1 MNDSTRPPT
10 PPKFN
15 TIKITL
21 SIALA
26 LTLAAF
32 VFFGLSTRQEER
44 KETFQLL
51 GGVCLVGG
59 AILLFIATL
68 QYVFTSNKSSIE
80 YLPSAKSSSKKA
92 KPSNKNGG
100 NMLIVISADSWCG
113 FSKKMSAEVPALQSL
128 LDPMGVEVVLVSD
141 MKDKD
146 QFQKL
151 STQHS
156 ARGFPHSVLIVDG
169 TKIADI
175 PGYMPAPKIQEI
187 VSSKLS

>member
-15 TIKITL
+15 AIKITL

-26 LTLAAF
+26 ITLAAF
-32 VFFGLSTRQEER
+32 VFFGLSTRQKER

-68 QYVFTSNKSSIE
+68 QYIFTSNKTSIE
-80 YLPSAKSSSKKA
+80 YLSSAKKA
-92 KPSNKNGG
+92 KPSNKKGG

-146 QFQKL
+146 KFQKL

-156 ARGFPHSVLIVDG
+156 ARGFPHSVLIADG